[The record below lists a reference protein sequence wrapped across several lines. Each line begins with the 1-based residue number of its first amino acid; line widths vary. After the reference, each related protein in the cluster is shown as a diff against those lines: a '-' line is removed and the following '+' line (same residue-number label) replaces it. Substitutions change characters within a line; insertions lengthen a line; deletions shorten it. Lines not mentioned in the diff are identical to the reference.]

1 MTKKKRNI
9 IIVVAVVAVIAIV
22 TAAVILLI
30 PKDKVISSY
39 EFSVYNYEE
48 SANKTVS
55 VELPKD
61 TWFVRETGICGF
73 VFQSKSS
80 KQEVEDF
87 YKEYFAKYPK
97 YYYKYNK
104 DMIGYYNQS
113 DNILF
118 REDLQSDTCEDGTTI
133 FIITYDY
140 GTEQWVSSPDQVVS
154 DS

>member
-30 PKDKVISSY
+30 PKDKIISSY

-55 VELPKD
+55 IELPKD
-61 TWFVRETGICGF
+61 TWFVRETGISGF

-87 YKEYFAKYPK
+87 YKEYFAKYTK

-104 DMIGYYNQS
+104 DMVGYYNQS
-113 DNILF
+113 DNVLF
-118 REDLQSDTCEDGTTI
+118 REDLQSNTHEDGTTI
-133 FIITYDY
+133 FIITYDTD
-140 GTEQWVSSPDQVVS
+140 TEQWVSSPDQVVS